1 MNLRIIKRLIRRF
14 AEAAQGNAITEYVL
28 CLALIVL
35 ASILAVTALG
45 VAMSELFPDL
55 ASLVN

>member
-1 MNLRIIKRLIRRF
+1 MNVQIIKRLIRRF
-14 AEAAQGNAITEYVL
+14 AKADQGNAITEYAV

-45 VAMSELFPDL
+45 VAISELFPDL

>member
-1 MNLRIIKRLIRRF
+1 MNLRVVEQLIRRF
-14 AEAAQGNAITEYVL
+14 AKAAQGNAATEYAV

>member
-1 MNLRIIKRLIRRF
+1 MNLRIIERLIRRF
-14 AEAAQGNAITEYVL
+14 AKETQGNAITEYAI

-35 ASILAVTALG
+35 ASILAVTSLG

>member
-1 MNLRIIKRLIRRF
+1 MNLWVIKRLISRF
-14 AEAAQGNAITEYVL
+14 AKAAQGNAATEYAV